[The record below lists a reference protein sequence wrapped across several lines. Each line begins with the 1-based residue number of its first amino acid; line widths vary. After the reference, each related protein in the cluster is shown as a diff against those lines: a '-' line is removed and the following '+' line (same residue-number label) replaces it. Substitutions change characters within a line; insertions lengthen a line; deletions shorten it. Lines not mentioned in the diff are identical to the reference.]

1 MSLIQSGGDTKDL
14 GSHGNPRKGRCQPER
29 DGVFT
34 PNSNNKRIEIGKR
47 IFNPLMISYH
57 QRFYYA
63 FYFSPQKKG
72 QKYGKKTFYF

>member
-14 GSHGNPRKGRCQPER
+14 GSHGNPHKGRCQPER
-29 DGVFT
+29 DGVIT

-57 QRFYYA
+57 
-63 FYFSPQKKG
+63 
-72 QKYGKKTFYF
+72 